1 MKMSCCLNPVEKFM
15 GVLFAYRAK
24 STGLAPPVFIS
35 RRIVVGFFLIYIEE
49 SNYNAMKVRIKGS
62 VNGHECYEF

>member
-1 MKMSCCLNPVEKFM
+1 M

-35 RRIVVGFFLIYIEE
+35 HRIVFSLHRNERKH
-49 SNYNAMKVRIKGS
+49 NAMKIKIKGS
-62 VNGHECYEF
+62 AYDRECYEF